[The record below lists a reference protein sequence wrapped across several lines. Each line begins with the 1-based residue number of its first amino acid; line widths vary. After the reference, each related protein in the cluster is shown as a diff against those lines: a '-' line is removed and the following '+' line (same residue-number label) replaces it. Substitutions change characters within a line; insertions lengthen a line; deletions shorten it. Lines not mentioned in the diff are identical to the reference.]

1 MRRDPE
7 SDYAFYRFEDDLVQR
22 GKNLKGLKLM
32 GEAEEKLGV
41 KCNFVRCGE
50 MRICD
55 VPGLSSH
62 EEYPRKL
69 ADEMRDVCVFTTQS
83 GDWKL
88 ICDLHLQ
95 YSGYY
100 ITDAPEDYA
109 FEPFI

>member
-1 MRRDPE
+1 M
-7 SDYAFYRFEDDLVQR
+7 
-22 GKNLKGLKLM
+22 
-32 GEAEEKLGV
+32 
-41 KCNFVRCGE
+41 
-50 MRICD
+50 
-55 VPGLSSH
+55 
-62 EEYPRKL
+62 